1 MINLKKARKYL
12 ITATILIV
20 ILYLTFHSIYDR
32 ESWMVI
38 GENLKTLNY
47 IYILMAIGCL
57 LLYFICQ
64 GIYMKG
70 ILGTLNHKITLRRG
84 TFYAIIEFFFS
95 GITPSSTGGQP
106 IQLLYMT
113 KDEIPIRKSYITL
126 MLNTIYFKVI
136 ILTLGICALIFHS
149 SYLLESALVYKVFF
163 ALGFICDLILTI
175 ACFFLIF
182 KTDLVKRIFIKLI
195 TFLKK
200 FKILRKKISKYN
212 IEEVMERYREEVE
225 FIKTHV
231 STVIFTFIIT
241 FVQRL
246 CLFSIIY
253 IIYRALG
260 FDQYSYFD
268 LLAIQV
274 SVQIAMEAAP
284 LPGGAGLSESFMHN
298 LFVII
303 FASKLAD
310 VGMLLTRAFSF
321 YIPLIAT
328 GIIILLEFLYRKIKK
343 A

>member
-1 MINLKKARKYL
+1 ML
-12 ITATILIV
+12 V
-20 ILYLTFHSIYDR
+20 
-32 ESWMVI
+32 
-38 GENLKTLNY
+38 
-47 IYILMAIGCL
+47 
-57 LLYFICQ
+57 LYFICQ

-70 ILGTLNHKITLRRG
+70 ILGTLNHKISLAKG

-106 IQLLYMT
+106 VQLIYMT
-113 KDEIPIRKSYITL
+113 RDEIPIRKSYITL

-136 ILTLGICALIFHS
+136 ILSLGIFTLIFNP
-149 SYLLESALVYKVFF
+149 SYIFNSALVYKVFF
-163 ALGFICDLILTI
+163 ILGFIIDLILTI
-175 ACFFLIF
+175 ACFLLIF
-182 KTDLVKRIFIKLI
+182 KTDLVKSMFIKLVD
-195 TFLKK
+195 FFKK
-200 FKILRKKISKYN
+200 FKIFKKRMEKYN
-212 IEEVMERYREEVE
+212 IDEVMDRYREEVE
-225 FIKTHV
+225 FIKTHTA
-231 STVIFTFIIT
+231 TVIFTFIIT
-241 FVQRL
+241 FIQRL

-260 FDQYSYFD
+260 FNQYNYFD

-284 LPGGAGLSESFMHN
+284 LPGGAGLSESMMHN

-310 VGMLLTRAFSF
+310 VGMLLTRAFNF

-328 GIIILLEFLYRKIKK
+328 GGIILIEYLYRKIKK

>member
-1 MINLKKARKYL
+1 MITLKKHKKYL

-20 ILYLTFHSIYDR
+20 ILALTFNSIYDK
-32 ESWMVI
+32 ESWVVI
-38 GENLKTLNY
+38 GENIKNLNY
-47 IYILMAIGCL
+47 GYILMAIAAL
-57 LLYFICQ
+57 FLYFICQ

-70 ILGTLNHKITLRRG
+70 ILGTLNHKISLMRG

-106 IQLLYMT
+106 IQLYYMT

-136 ILTLGICALIFHS
+136 ILGLGIGALIFNS
-149 SYLLESALVYKVFF
+149 SYIIESAFIFKVFF
-163 ALGFICDLILTI
+163 ILGFVVDLLLTI
-175 ACFFLIF
+175 ACFLLIF
-182 KTDLVKRIFIKLI
+182 KTDLVKRIFIKLVN
-195 TFLKK
+195 FCKK
-200 FKILRKKISKYN
+200 FKLFKRKMAKYD
-212 IEEVMERYREEVE
+212 IEDVMNRYREEVE

-231 STVIFTFIIT
+231 PMVLFTFLIT
-241 FVQRL
+241 LIQRL

-253 IIYRALG
+253 IVYRALG
-260 FDQYSYFD
+260 FNQYSYFD

-274 SVQIAMEAAP
+274 IVQTAMEAAP
-284 LPGGAGLSESFMHN
+284 LPGGAGLSESMMHN

-321 YIPLIAT
+321 YIPLIVT
-328 GIIILLEFLYRKIKK
+328 GLIILGEYLVRKIKK